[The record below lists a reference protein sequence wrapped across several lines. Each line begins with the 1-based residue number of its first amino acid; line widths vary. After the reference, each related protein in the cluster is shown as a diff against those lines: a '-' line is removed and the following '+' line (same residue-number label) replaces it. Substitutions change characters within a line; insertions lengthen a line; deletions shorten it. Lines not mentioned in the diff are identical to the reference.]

1 MHEQKSYSKHADFFF
16 LAHVRKCIFVCKK
29 SHHQSPIESFNIFFS
44 ATSEVKTIHL
54 IEIGDM
60 HIFMHTECLVFIYWI
75 TAKKV
80 NHPQI

>member
-1 MHEQKSYSKHADFFF
+1 MFFGRMFANAF
-16 LAHVRKCIFVCKK
+16 LSAKK

-44 ATSEVKTIHL
+44 ATTEVKTIHL

-60 HIFMHTECLVFIYWI
+60 HMFMHTECLVFIYYI

-80 NHPQI
+80 KHPQI